1 MITVTFTKFYL
12 FIYKAQS
19 HVYIAGQSKQIK
31 EKLSEEEK
39 EYRSYWNVN
48 FQSTK
53 LKMTMLLFYFTLD
66 SQVMRHK

>member
-31 EKLSEEEK
+31 ERHQENERLMS
-39 EYRSYWNVN
+39 
-48 FQSTK
+48 Q
-53 LKMTMLLFYFTLD
+53 LLE
-66 SQVMRHK
+66 